1 MLYATSLVSLKQGN
15 DKKSEKLMT
24 LININRENLE
34 IFSTSWGIPMK
45 FSGKTC
51 LVIILKFSKKQGF
64 TLSLE
69 DTFFAETTADPFK
82 G

>member
-15 DKKSEKLMT
+15 DKKSEKLMK
-24 LININRENLE
+24 LVNIKRKNLE

-45 FSGKTC
+45 FSGKMW
-51 LVIILKFSKKQGF
+51 LVIILKFSKKQGL

-69 DTFFAETTADPFK
+69 DTFFGETTGGPFK